1 MNIIFVMGNDERV
14 VLKKIILCDRFVTVG
29 WYNTGIDNYIVCEI
43 SDNLH
48 NEEIN

>member
-1 MNIIFVMGNDERV
+1 ME
-14 VLKKIILCDRFVTVG
+14 KIILCDRFVTVG
-29 WYNTGIDNYIVCEI
+29 WYNTRRDKYILYKI